1 MSLEDIYKDAIMDHY
16 ARPRGRGKLE
26 HPVIIYHAHNP
37 TCGDEIEVQAN
48 VEDGRI
54 QDVRFSGHGCS
65 ISQASASMM
74 TVAMKGKTLPEAKAT
89 LAKFLGMMRGEPGSY
104 KELGEV
110 QALQGVSRLP
120 VRLKCAT
127 LAWHALEV
135 GLSQHESG
143 QSQRGPVHVLE
154 SKDL

>member
-26 HPVIIYHAHNP
+26 HPVIVYHAHNP
-37 TCGDEIEVQAN
+37 TCGDEIEVQAD

-54 QDVRFSGHGCS
+54 KDVRFSGQGCS

-74 TVAMKGKTLPEAKAT
+74 TVAMKGKTLAEAKAT
-89 LAKFLGMMRGEPGSY
+89 LAKFLAMMKGEPGAY

-110 QALQGVSRLP
+110 QALQGVSKLP

-135 GLSQHESG
+135 GLSQHEAGGSK
-143 QSQRGPVHVLE
+143 QGPVRVLE
-154 SKDL
+154 TKDF

>member
-16 ARPRGRGKLE
+16 ARPRGRGTLE
-26 HPVIIYHAHNP
+26 HPVIVYHAHNP
-37 TCGDEIEVQAN
+37 TCGDEIEVQAD

-54 QDVRFSGHGCS
+54 KDVRFSGQGCS

-74 TVAMKGKTLPEAKAT
+74 TVAMKGKTLAEAKAT
-89 LAKFLGMMRGEPGSY
+89 LAKFLAMMKGEPGAY

-110 QALQGVSRLP
+110 QALQGVSKLP

-135 GLSQHESG
+135 GLSQHEAGGSK
-143 QSQRGPVHVLE
+143 QGPVRVLE
-154 SKDL
+154 TKDF